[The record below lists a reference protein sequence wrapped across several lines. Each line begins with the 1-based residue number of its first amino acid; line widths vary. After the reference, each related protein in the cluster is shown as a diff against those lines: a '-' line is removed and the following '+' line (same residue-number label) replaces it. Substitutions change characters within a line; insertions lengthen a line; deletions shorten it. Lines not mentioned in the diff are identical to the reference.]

1 MYSRARRRSKR
12 SRSYASIFRISRSTR
27 ETVRR
32 FRTHSEAM
40 LRKQYLVHHDEEQL
54 IATEKQAAAQLEELF
69 EQDANVAGGRDRA
82 TANMS

>member
-1 MYSRARRRSKR
+1 
-12 SRSYASIFRISRSTR
+12 
-27 ETVRR
+27 
-32 FRTHSEAM
+32 M